1 MIDLSPLQLVILIL
15 ATWRLAYMLLYDDG
29 LFGVFIAVRKFGVVI
44 GLTELFACIYCMS
57 VWVSAVHLA
66 IVLLVPVNL
75 VPIAWLYLHWL
86 AISGGASLA
95 HRATSHE

>member
-15 ATWRLAYMLLYDDG
+15 ATWRLAYILLYDDG
-29 LFGVFIAVRKFGVVI
+29 LFGVFITVRKFGSAI

-66 IVLLVPVNL
+66 IVLLAPYDMMLAV
-75 VPIAWLYLHWL
+75 WLYLHWL

>member
-29 LFGVFIAVRKFGVVI
+29 LFGVFITIRKVGVRV
-44 GLTELFACIYCMS
+44 GLTELFGCIYCMS

-66 IVLLVPVNL
+66 IVLLAPSNLLPV
-75 VPIAWLYLHWL
+75 VWFYLHWL
-86 AISGGASLA
+86 ALSGGASLI
-95 HRATSHE
+95 HRATAHD